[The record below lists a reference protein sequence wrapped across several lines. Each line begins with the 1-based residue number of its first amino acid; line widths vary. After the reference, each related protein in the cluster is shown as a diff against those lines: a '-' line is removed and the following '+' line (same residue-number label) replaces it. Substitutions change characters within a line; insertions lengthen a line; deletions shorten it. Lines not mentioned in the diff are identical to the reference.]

1 MALPEIP
8 NAIPQV
14 RAPTSPVSP
23 GDIAS
28 PYMALAK
35 TLDVMGERI
44 SEDIAKPYAEE
55 AGRQAVRTGPDG
67 QLVVGKLPIFGD
79 ASVLAARA
87 SRFEY
92 VAKTQPEIENKLT
105 EMRLEH
111 PNDPAKFRI
120 AADEYV
126 KTIRQN
132 APDEAT
138 GAAVE
143 KIAATTAGQNYRT
156 SLVQADHTNTQNA
169 LLSIQSRL
177 AGINERGASLA
188 RQGGTGTEEYQQ
200 LHADRAALYGELVK
214 DPRFKFPQDRVDQ
227 ELKANRDEDVIE
239 SAVGF
244 VQREFKSKKNIVEAQ
259 KTLQD
264 IFWGPGSENM
274 NLTPTQRNKGI
285 AEGLKTLERTGVED
299 KVATSAFQAS
309 VKEYIT
315 NLQHAP
321 DNFNEGQH
329 NDRLAKAR
337 ELGDYKSIA
346 ELDVARQFAPF
357 WSAVKSLPPQE
368 AARAMADIS
377 RGVVPAL
384 PVRLADRGIQ
394 GKIEAEATRM
404 GVAPQ
409 TAVAMAAIE
418 SRGNPNAVSPSGLH
432 HGIFQLS
439 DDEFAQGGGVGSK
452 FDADQN
458 IKAGIASIKAKS
470 ETFAKEFGR
479 APTATEMYMMHQQ
492 GEAGA
497 RAHMANP
504 DLPAWQNMLSTGEG
518 KKKGEGWAKAAI
530 WGNLPPSAQEKFQ
543 SVENVTSRDFMGV
556 WQQKVQGIPYEGSS
570 LQPGQSGTSIKNP
583 YVYKMWEDTVK
594 STREQLGKN
603 AEHLATQ
610 ITTQAND
617 GNPVPQETLTTFVS
631 SAISSGKEELLTKV
645 RPALAAQDARAA
657 VRAGGPGAIAALDS
671 QITAL
676 KASGVD
682 PVQYETLKQVQ
693 AGLEKDATTWRKDP
707 IGIGVATKLVDP
719 VHQINTA
726 NPGAAQAEFAEREN
740 KLKIL
745 QGSGRGVGPA
755 SALTENEGDTVKTA
769 LVQGDPGAAGQL
781 IAGMAASLSPDNF
794 KATMAS
800 DPMKEALS
808 GMVRSRDP
816 ARMTA
821 GFSALDKLWNMDPW
835 GFKGT
840 YGEATLNHLQAWQG
854 LKDSFTAPE
863 IAERLNRADD
873 PSLAKGRADLKEMA
887 DAEMKTWQPADV
899 AYQIGTGW
907 PGIGRLT
914 GSTPSVPAD
923 LLAQRE
929 LVHDFG
935 NTYTALRQYGVD
947 PDKAKELAAKR
958 VKSEWGQSPASSN
971 QVMKY
976 PPEAYYKP
984 IDGSHGWLTESLHDA
999 VTAIKGPQVTADTTG
1014 SAAAGGTMLQSRW
1027 NVKGLV
1033 GDNQTQAE
1041 IAAGKPPSYRI
1052 ALDMGNGMTEFLTDP
1067 KSGQSRFAF
1076 NRDDTLAAAEGRFG
1090 VKAAKIAATR
1100 AMTMSTER
1108 SGVMQFN
1115 SP

>member
-14 RAPTSPVSP
+14 HAPTSPVSA

-28 PYMALAK
+28 PFMHLAQ
-35 TLDVMGERI
+35 TLDVMGEQI
-44 SEDIAKPYAEE
+44 SKNIAEPAAEV
-55 AGRQAVRTGPDG
+55 AGRNAVRTGPDG
-67 QLVVGKLPIFGD
+67 QLIVDKAPIFGP
-79 ASVLAARA
+79 ASEAYSRAAR
-87 SRFEY
+87 FTY
-92 VAKTQPEIENKLT
+92 LAKQQPVIEDTLT
-105 EMRLEH
+105 SMRLKY
-111 PNDPAKFRI
+111 PNDPDGFRT
-120 AADEYV
+120 AASEYV
-126 KTIRQN
+126 KTLTNNLDDSALRGSI
-132 APDEAT
+132 
-138 GAAVE
+138 E
-143 KIAATTAGQNYRT
+143 KMASETASHNFRT
-156 SLVQADHTNTQNA
+156 SLVQADATNRENA
-169 LLSIQSRL
+169 LTSLQSRL
-177 AGINERGASLA
+177 TQINEQGSSLA
-188 RQGGTGTEEYQQ
+188 RQGGVDSPEYAR
-200 LHADRAALYGELVK
+200 LHQDRQAIYGELAA
-214 DPRFKFPQDRVDQ
+214 DPRFKFPKERVDQ
-227 ELKANRDEDVIE
+227 ELKANRDEDVVE
-239 SAVGF
+239 SVVGS
-244 VQREFKSKKNIVEAQ
+244 VQREFKTKKNIIEAQ
-259 KTLQD
+259 RALQD
-264 IFWGPGSENM
+264 AFWGPGSEKL
-274 NLTPTQRNKGI
+274 NLSVTQRNKGVT
-285 AEGLKTLERTGVED
+285 EGLRTLERVNVED
-299 KVATSAFQAS
+299 KVATAAFQSATS
-309 VKEYIT
+309 EYVKD
-315 NLQHAP
+315 LQKAP
-321 DNFNEGQH
+321 DTFTEGRH
-329 NDRLAKAR
+329 NDMMAR
-337 ELGDYKSIA
+337 AVELGDQKTI
-346 ELDVARQFAPF
+346 LQLGVAKQFVPF
-357 WSAVKSLPPQE
+357 WSAIKSLPPDQ
-368 AARAMADIS
+368 ASRAMADIS

-384 PVRLADRGIQ
+384 PVRLSDRGIQ

-439 DDEFAQGGGVGSK
+439 DDEFAQGGGVGSR

-470 ETFAKEFGR
+470 DTFAKEFGR
-479 APTATEMYMMHQQ
+479 APTATEMYLMHQQ

-497 RAHMANP
+497 RAHLANP
-504 DLPAWQNMLSTGEG
+504 DVPAWQNMLSTGEG
-518 KKKGEGWAKAAI
+518 KKKGEAWAKAAV
-530 WGNLPPSAQEKFQ
+530 WGNLPASAQQQFG
-543 SVENVTSRDFMGV
+543 SVENVTSRDFVGV

-610 ITTQAND
+610 ITTQALAGD
-617 GNPVPQETLTTFVS
+617 PVPQDTISTLVN

-657 VRAGGPGAIAALDS
+657 ARGAGPTAIAALDS
-671 QITAL
+671 QITAA

-682 PVQYETLKQVQ
+682 PVMHETLRNVQ
-693 AGLEKDATTWRKDP
+693 AGLEKDATSWKKDP
-707 IGIGVATKLVDP
+707 IGIGVATRLVDP

-726 NPGAAQAEFAEREN
+726 DPRAAQTEFAEREN

-755 SALTENEGDTVKTA
+755 SALTENEGDTLKTA
-769 LVQGDPGAAGQL
+769 LVQGDPAAAGQL
-781 IAGMAASLSPDNF
+781 IGGMAASLSPDNF

-800 DPMKEALS
+800 APMKEALS

-835 GFKGT
+835 GFEGT

-863 IAERLNRADD
+863 IAERLNKADD
-873 PSLAKGRADLKEMA
+873 PSLARGRADLKQMA
-887 DAEMKTWQPADV
+887 DTEMKTWQPGDV

-914 GSTPSVPAD
+914 GSTPSVPSD

-935 NTYTALRQYGVD
+935 ATYTALRQYGVD

-958 VKSEWGQSPASSN
+958 VKAEWGPSPTAGN

-984 IDGSHGWLTESLHDA
+984 
-999 VTAIKGPQVTADTTG
+999 VTAGTAGSRNRCTT
-1014 SAAAGGTMLQSRW
+1014 
-1027 NVKGLV
+1027 
-1033 GDNQTQAE
+1033 
-1041 IAAGKPPSYRI
+1041 P
-1052 ALDMGNGMTEFLTDP
+1052 
-1067 KSGQSRFAF
+1067 
-1076 NRDDTLAAAEGRFG
+1076 
-1090 VKAAKIAATR
+1090 
-1100 AMTMSTER
+1100 
-1108 SGVMQFN
+1108 
-1115 SP
+1115 